1 MEMMLAAK
9 AIALFVAATVAARAP
24 DYQAGQIWEYR
35 TRPIDAGSLL
45 KIQKVEADPVLGQ
58 DGAIY
63 HISIVGVHLFG
74 QPVASAIEHLPVTRS
89 VLDASVTRRVSSDAV
104 FPDIETGIASWREA
118 SGGVFTIPLDQVV
131 TAVDQIATE
140 GRATRVESSPPS

>member
-1 MEMMLAAK
+1 MMLSAK

-35 TRPIDAGSLL
+35 TRPVDAGSLL
-45 KIQKVEADPVLGQ
+45 KIQQVEAGPVLAQ
-58 DGAIY
+58 DGPIY

-74 QPVASAIEHLPVTRS
+74 QPAASAIEHLPVTRS
-89 VLDASVTRRVSSDAV
+89 VLDASVTRRVSSDAA
-104 FPDIETGIASWREA
+104 FPDVEAGIANWREA
-118 SGGVFTIPLDQVV
+118 GGGVFTIPIDEVV

-140 GRATRVESSPPS
+140 GRATRVDSSPPS